1 MNSDYEDVFGLEGPL
16 ARALPGYAFR
26 PEQAAMA
33 KAVGQAL
40 ARLEPLIVEA
50 GTGTGKTFAYLIPA
64 LLSGRS
70 VIISTGTRTLQD
82 QLYRRDV
89 PLLAKALG
97 LPVKVAL
104 LKGRANYLCRHRLEL
119 ATQQGS
125 LLAGEDDVRSD
136 VRSDARSDVRSD
148 GRGESSRER
157 VLARIARWAATT
169 TSGDLSELAD
179 LPEQSPVWPDVT
191 STRENCLGQE
201 CPQFSRCHVIEARR
215 NAQAADIVVVNH
227 HLLLADLALKD
238 EGFGDLLPGA
248 EAVLLDEAHQVPDI
262 AAQFFG
268 QVWSVRQVTIWMR
281 DITAELAAAGVGAPE
296 ITAGIGELEVRLE
309 QLRASLQLRPRS
321 RAGGGGESRGGESRG
336 GGGSRGAASTR
347 YEWESL
353 PEAFLELLPEL
364 ETAIGDIA
372 SRLEGLGA
380 GAGTANCARR
390 GAALANGL
398 ASLRELADDSGLRWV
413 DATLSGLLLQF
424 TPFEIAERLR
434 EYVAARPCAWVFT
447 SATLAI
453 AEDFSHFAARIGLSE
468 ARTLR
473 IGSPFDYRDQ
483 ARIFLPPHMPEPQDP
498 DFAARFIAACAPLL
512 VASGGR
518 AFLLYTSYRSLNEG
532 VRALQARFPDPP
544 FPVLV
549 QGEAPREVLLRRF
562 RDLGHAVL
570 LATGSFWEGVDVKG
584 EALSIVAIDKLPFAS
599 PDDPLLKA
607 RLEGIRRRGGNPF
620 FEYQLPQAVLALK
633 QGVGRL
639 IRDVDDFGVIVLG
652 DPRLTTKAYGRVFL
666 EALPPSPVITDGA
679 AAARFLTE
687 RLARLRPAMPLASRA
702 T

>member
-1 MNSDYEDVFGLEGPL
+1 MNTEYQDVFSMGGPL
-16 ARALPGYAFR
+16 ARTLPDYAYR
-26 PEQAAMA
+26 PEQAVMA
-33 KAVGQAL
+33 KAVGAAL

-82 QLYRRDV
+82 QLFRRDV
-89 PLLAKALG
+89 PMLAKALG
-97 LPVKVAL
+97 LPAKLAL
-104 LKGRANYLCRHRLEL
+104 LKGRTNYLCRHRLEL

-125 LLAGEDDVRSD
+125 LPGP
-136 VRSDARSDVRSD
+136 
-148 GRGESSRER
+148 SRD
-157 VLARIARWAATT
+157 LARLIARVSRWAGTT
-169 TSGDLSELAD
+169 KTGDLAELTD
-179 LPEQSPVWPDVT
+179 LPEQSPIWPSIT

-248 EAVLLDEAHQVPDI
+248 EAVILDEAHQVPDI

-268 QVWSVRQVTIWMR
+268 QTWSVRQVQVLMR
-281 DITAELAAAGVGAPE
+281 DITAELNAAAIRAPSLVE
-296 ITAGIGELEVRLE
+296 AVLAIDAHLDG
-309 QLRASLQLRPRS
+309 LRYALQREPK
-321 RAGGGGESRGGESRG
+321 
-336 GGGSRGAASTR
+336 R
-347 YEWESL
+347 YEWAELPDAFLDAL
-353 PEAFLELLPEL
+353 PEI
-364 ETAIGDIA
+364 ETALCGLGA
-372 SRLEGLGA
+372 QLEGLGG

-390 GAALANGL
+390 AAHLANALAQ
-398 ASLRELADDSGLRWV
+398 LRELSDESGLRWLEAA
-413 DATLSGLLLQF
+413 ATGLTLQF

-434 EYVAARPCAWVFT
+434 EYVESRPCAWIFT

-453 AEDFSHFAARIGLSE
+453 ASDFSHFAARIGLND

-473 IGSPFDYRDQ
+473 IDSPFDYRDQ
-483 ARIFLPPHMPEPQDP
+483 ARLFLPPRMPDPQDP
-498 DFAARFIAACAPLL
+498 AFAERFIEACAPLIE
-512 VASGGR
+512 ASGGR
-518 AFLLYTSYRSLNEG
+518 AFLLYTSYRGLAEG
-532 VRALQARFPDPP
+532 VRALKARFPDPP

-549 QGEAPREVLLRRF
+549 QGEAPREALLNRF
-562 RDLGHAVL
+562 RELGNAVL

-584 EALSIVAIDKLPFAS
+584 DALSIVAIDKLPFAA

-639 IRDVDDFGVIVLG
+639 IRDFDDFGVIVLG
-652 DPRLTTKAYGRVFL
+652 DPRIKTKAYGRVFL
-666 EALPPSPVITDGA
+666 ESLPPSPVVNDVA
-679 AAARFLTE
+679 VVAEFL
-687 RLARLRPAMPLASRA
+687 RDRLRARPASVPAAQA

>member
-1 MNSDYEDVFGLEGPL
+1 MNSDYNDVFNLEGPL
-16 ARALPGYAFR
+16 ARALPGYAHR

-33 KAVGQAL
+33 KAVGLAL

-50 GTGTGKTFAYLIPA
+50 GTGTGKTFAYLVPA

-89 PLLAKALG
+89 PLLARALG
-97 LPVKVAL
+97 LPAKIAL

-119 ATQQGS
+119 AAQQGS
-125 LLAGEDDVRSD
+125 LLEGERGA
-136 VRSDARSDVRSD
+136 ART
-148 GRGESSRER
+148 
-157 VLARIARWAATT
+157 LARIVRWAATT
-169 TSGDLSELAD
+169 KAGDLSELTD
-179 LPEQSPVWPDVT
+179 LPEQSSLWPQIT
-191 STRENCLGQE
+191 STRENCLGSE
-201 CPQFSRCHVIEARR
+201 CSQFSQCHVFEARR

-248 EAVLLDEAHQVPDI
+248 EAVILDEAHQVPDI

-268 QVWSVRQVTIWMR
+268 QTWSVRQLQLLLR
-281 DITAELAAAGVGAPE
+281 DITAEMMAAGVRDPT
-296 ITAGIGELEVRLE
+296 TATAVISVETQLEELRGTLQRGPGRLE
-309 QLRASLQLRPRS
+309 W
-321 RAGGGGESRGGESRG
+321 AG
-336 GGGSRGAASTR
+336 
-347 YEWESL
+347 L
-353 PEAFLELLPEL
+353 PDAFLDALPEL
-364 ETAIGDIA
+364 ETGISDIA

-380 GAGTANCARR
+380 GAAVSNCARR
-390 GAALANGL
+390 AATLANSLAAL
-398 ASLRELADDSGLRWV
+398 REQSDDTGLRWV
-413 DATLSGLLLQF
+413 DASPNGLLLQY

-434 EYVAARPCAWVFT
+434 EYVESRPCAWVFT

-453 AEDFSHFAARIGLSE
+453 GGDFSHFAARIGLPE
-468 ARTLR
+468 ARTVH
-473 IGSPFDYRDQ
+473 IDSPFDYRAQ
-483 ARIFLPPHMPEPQDP
+483 ARIYLPPRMPQPQDAA
-498 DFAARFIAACAPLL
+498 FAAKFIDACAPLL
-512 VASGGR
+512 EASGGR
-518 AFLLYTSYRSLNEG
+518 AFLLYTSYRGLGEG
-532 VRALQARFPDPP
+532 VRALQARFPNPP

-549 QGEAPREVLLRRF
+549 QGEAPREALLGRF
-562 RDLGHAVL
+562 RELGNAVL

-639 IRDVDDFGVIVLG
+639 IRDFDDFGVIVIG
-652 DPRLTTKAYGRVFL
+652 DPRVRTKPYGRVFL
-666 EALPPSPVITDGA
+666 ESLPPSPVVTDGGVA
-679 AAARFLTE
+679 AAFLAE
-687 RLARLRPAMPLASRA
+687 KLAKLSAAMPRASQA

>member
-1 MNSDYEDVFGLEGPL
+1 MNSDFNDVFSPEGPL
-16 ARALPGYAFR
+16 ARALPGYMHR

-33 KAVGQAL
+33 KAVGLAL

-82 QLYRRDV
+82 QLFRRDV

-97 LPVKVAL
+97 LPAKIAL
-104 LKGRANYLCRHRLEL
+104 LKGRTNYLCRHRLEL

-125 LLAGEDDVRSD
+125 LFGDD
-136 VRSDARSDVRSD
+136 
-148 GRGESSRER
+148 RGALR
-157 VLARIARWAATT
+157 VLAKVTRWAATT
-169 TSGDLSELAD
+169 RSGDLSELTD
-179 LPEQSPVWPDVT
+179 LPEQSSVWPNIT

-201 CPQFSRCHVIEARR
+201 CPQFSRCHVFEARR

-248 EAVLLDEAHQVPDI
+248 QAVILDEAHQVPDT

-268 QVWSVRQVTIWMR
+268 QVWSVRQAQILMR
-281 DITAELAAAGVGAPE
+281 DITAEMTAAGVRAPE
-296 ITAGIGELEVRLE
+296 IAVAVIEVDNRLE
-309 QLRASLQLRPRS
+309 ELRMALPREPKRHEWASLPDS
-321 RAGGGGESRGGESRG
+321 
-336 GGGSRGAASTR
+336 
-347 YEWESL
+347 
-353 PEAFLELLPEL
+353 FLDVLPEL
-364 ETAIGDIA
+364 ENALSDIA
-372 SRLEGLGA
+372 TQLEGLGA

-390 GAALANGL
+390 AAALANSL
-398 ASLRELADDSGLRWV
+398 AALHELSDDTGLRWV
-413 DATLSGLLLQF
+413 DANPNGLLLQY

-434 EYVAARPCAWVFT
+434 EYVESRPCAWVFT

-453 AEDFSHFAARIGLSE
+453 GDDFSHFAARIGLPE
-468 ARTLR
+468 ARTLC

-483 ARIFLPPHMPEPQDP
+483 ARIFLPPKMPEPQSP
-498 DFAARFIAACAPLL
+498 AFAAKFIDACAPLL
-512 VASGGR
+512 EAAGGR
-518 AFLLYTSYRSLNEG
+518 AFLLYTSYRGLGEG
-532 VRALQARFPDPP
+532 VRALQERYPNPP

-549 QGEAPREVLLRRF
+549 QGEAPREALLNRF
-562 RDLGHAVL
+562 RELGNAVL

-584 EALSIVAIDKLPFAS
+584 EGLCIVAIDKLPFAS

-620 FEYQLPQAVLALK
+620 AEYQLPQAVLALK

-639 IRDVDDFGVIVLG
+639 IRDMDDFGVIVLG
-652 DPRLTTKAYGRVFL
+652 DPRLRTKAYGRVFL
-666 EALPPSPVITDGA
+666 DALPPSPVIADGA
-679 AAARFLTE
+679 AGALFLTE
-687 RLARLRPAMPLASRA
+687 RLSALPPAPVRASKA
-702 T
+702 L

>member
-1 MNSDYEDVFGLEGPL
+1 VNGDYSEVFGAAGKLSQ
-16 ARALPGYAFR
+16 AVDGYAYR

-33 KAVGQAL
+33 RAVGLAL

-50 GTGTGKTFAYLIPA
+50 GTGTGKTFAYLVPA

-82 QLYRRDV
+82 QLFRRDV

-97 LPVKVAL
+97 QPVKIAL

-125 LLAGEDDVRSD
+125 LLKGE
-136 VRSDARSDVRSD
+136 
-148 GRGESSRER
+148 RGAAR
-157 VLARIARWAATT
+157 VLARVSRWAATT
-169 TSGDLSELAD
+169 KSGDLSELTD
-179 LPEQSPVWPDVT
+179 LPEQSAVWPSVT

-201 CPQFSRCHVIEARR
+201 CPQFSRCHVFDARR

-248 EAVLLDEAHQVPDI
+248 EAVILDEAHQVPDI

-268 QVWSVRQVTIWMR
+268 VVWPVRKAQLLLR
-281 DITAELAAAGVGAPE
+281 DIGAELAAAAIRAPAIIE
-296 ITAGIGELEVRLE
+296 AVLNIEAQLEGLRLALPRAAGRHEWSEL
-309 QLRASLQLRPRS
+309 PD
-321 RAGGGGESRGGESRG
+321 
-336 GGGSRGAASTR
+336 
-347 YEWESL
+347 
-353 PEAFLELLPEL
+353 AFLDALPRI
-364 ETAIGDIA
+364 ETALSELAGE
-372 SRLEGLGA
+372 LEGLGG

-390 GAALANGL
+390 ALVLANALAG
-398 ASLRELADDSGLRWV
+398 LRELDDQSGLRWIE
-413 DATLSGLLLQF
+413 AAASGLLLQF

-434 EYVAARPCAWVFT
+434 EYVESRPCAWVFT

-453 AEDFSHFAARIGLSE
+453 GDDFSHFAARIGLPE

-473 IGSPFDYRDQ
+473 IDSPFDYRSQ
-483 ARIFLPPHMPEPQDP
+483 ARLFLPPRMPEPLDP
-498 DFAARFIAACAPLL
+498 AFADEFIQACAPLL
-512 VASGGR
+512 CASGGR
-518 AFLLYTSYRSLNEG
+518 AFLLYTSYRGLAEG
-532 VRALQARFPDPP
+532 VRALKARFPEPP

-549 QGEAPREVLLRRF
+549 QGEAPREALLNRF
-562 RDLGHAVL
+562 RELGNAVL

-584 EALSIVAIDKLPFAS
+584 EALSIVAIDKLPFAA

-620 FEYQLPQAVLALK
+620 YEYQLPQAVLALK

-639 IRDVDDFGVIVLG
+639 IRDFDDYGVIVIG
-652 DPRLTTKAYGRVFL
+652 DPRIKTKAYGRVFL
-666 EALPPSPVITDGA
+666 DSMPPAPIITDGA
-679 AAARFLTE
+679 AGAQFLAERIGARSAVPPGAE
-687 RLARLRPAMPLASRA
+687 AQCVAGVAK
-702 T
+702 

>member
-1 MNSDYEDVFGLEGPL
+1 MNSGYDDVFNLEGPL
-16 ARALPGYAFR
+16 ARALPGYAYR

-33 KAVGQAL
+33 KAVGAAL

-50 GTGTGKTFAYLIPA
+50 GTGTGKTFAYLVPA

-82 QLYRRDV
+82 QLFRRDV

-97 LPVKVAL
+97 LPVKIAL

-125 LLAGEDDVRSD
+125 LLPGE
-136 VRSDARSDVRSD
+136 
-148 GRGESSRER
+148 RGVAR
-157 VLARIARWAATT
+157 VLARVARWAATT
-169 TSGDLSELAD
+169 KAGDLSELTD
-179 LPEQSPVWPDVT
+179 LPEQSPLWPNIT

-201 CPQFSRCHVIEARR
+201 CPQFGRCHVFEARR

-248 EAVLLDEAHQVPDI
+248 EAVILDEAHQVPDT

-268 QVWSVRQVTIWMR
+268 QVWSVRQVQILLR
-281 DITAELAAAGVGAPE
+281 DIAAEVSAAGVRAPA
-296 ITAGIGELEVRLE
+296 INTAVAAVETRLE
-309 QLRASLQLRPRS
+309 ELR
-321 RAGGGGESRGGESRG
+321 GTVRGPG
-336 GGGSRGAASTR
+336 R
-347 YEWESL
+347 YEWASL
-353 PEAFLELLPEL
+353 PDAFLDALPDI
-364 ETAIGDIA
+364 ETALSDIA
-372 SRLEGLGA
+372 TQLEGLGA

-390 GAALANGL
+390 SATLANSL
-398 ASLRELADDSGLRWV
+398 AALRELSDDTGLRWV
-413 DATLSGLLLQF
+413 DANVSGLLLHY

-434 EYVAARPCAWVFT
+434 EYVESRPCAWVFT

-453 AEDFSHFAARIGLSE
+453 GEDFTHFAARIGLPD
-468 ARTLR
+468 ARTVR
-473 IGSPFDYRDQ
+473 IDSPFDYRDQ
-483 ARIFLPPHMPEPQDP
+483 ARIFLPPHMPQPAEPS
-498 DFAARFIAACAPLL
+498 FAGRFIDACAPLL
-512 VASGGR
+512 EASGGR
-518 AFLLYTSYRSLNEG
+518 AFLLYTSYRGMAEG
-532 VRALQARFPDPP
+532 VRALQARFPQPP

-549 QGEAPREVLLRRF
+549 QGEAPREALLTRF
-562 RDLGHAVL
+562 RELGNAVL

-584 EALSIVAIDKLPFAS
+584 EALSIVAIDKLPFAA

-639 IRDVDDFGVIVLG
+639 IRDFDDFGVIVIG
-652 DPRLTTKAYGRVFL
+652 DPRLKTKAYGRVFL
-666 EALPPSPVITDGA
+666 EALPASPVVTDSA
-679 AAARFLTE
+679 VAARFLAE
-687 RLARLRPAMPLASRA
+687 RLATLRPAMAHASPVTREPV
-702 T
+702 

>member
-1 MNSDYEDVFGLEGPL
+1 MNSDYSDVFNLEGPL
-16 ARALPGYAFR
+16 ARALPGYAHR

-33 KAVGQAL
+33 KAVGLSL

-50 GTGTGKTFAYLIPA
+50 GTGTGKTFAYLVPA

-82 QLYRRDV
+82 QLFHRDV

-97 LPVKVAL
+97 LPVKIAL

-125 LLAGEDDVRSD
+125 LLGGERGV
-136 VRSDARSDVRSD
+136 ARM
-148 GRGESSRER
+148 
-157 VLARIARWAATT
+157 LARISRWAATT
-169 TSGDLSELAD
+169 KAGDLSELTD
-179 LPEQSPVWPDVT
+179 LPEQSSVWPLIT
-191 STRENCLGQE
+191 STRENCLGLE
-201 CPQFSRCHVIEARR
+201 CPQFSRCHVFEARR

-248 EAVLLDEAHQVPDI
+248 EAVILDEAHQVPDI

-268 QVWSVRQVTIWMR
+268 QIWSARQVQLLMR
-281 DITAELAAAGVGAPE
+281 DITAETAAAGVRDPA
-296 ITAGIGELEVRLE
+296 IAAAVVSVDARLE
-309 QLRASLQLRPRS
+309 EL
-321 RAGGGGESRGGESRG
+321 
-336 GGGSRGAASTR
+336 RGALHRGQGR
-347 YEWESL
+347 YEWASL
-353 PEAFLELLPEL
+353 PDSFLDLLPEL
-364 ETAIGDIA
+364 ETALSDIA
-372 SRLEGLGA
+372 TRLEGLGA
-380 GAGTANCARR
+380 GAGIATCARR
-390 GAALANGL
+390 SGTLANSL
-398 ASLRELADDSGLRWV
+398 AALRELSDDTGLRWV
-413 DATLSGLLLQF
+413 DANPNGLLLQY

-434 EYVAARPCAWVFT
+434 EYVESRPCAWVFT

-453 AEDFSHFAARIGLSE
+453 GEDFSHFAGRIGLPE
-468 ARTLR
+468 ARTVR
-473 IGSPFDYRDQ
+473 IDSPFDYSIQ
-483 ARIFLPPHMPEPQDP
+483 ARIFLPPHMPQPQDP
-498 DFAARFIAACAPLL
+498 HFSAQFIDACAPLL
-512 VASGGR
+512 EASGGR
-518 AFLLYTSYRSLNEG
+518 AFLLYTSYRGLAEG
-532 VRALQARFPDPP
+532 VRALKERFPNPP

-549 QGEAPREVLLRRF
+549 QGEAPREALLNRF
-562 RDLGHAVL
+562 RELGNAVL

-639 IRDVDDFGVIVLG
+639 IRDFDDFGVIVIG
-652 DPRLTTKAYGRVFL
+652 DPRLKTKAYGRVFM
-666 EALPPSPVITDGA
+666 EALPSSPVIAESTVGA
-679 AAARFLTE
+679 AFLAE
-687 RLARLRPAMPLASRA
+687 RLAKLRPAMALASQV

>member
-1 MNSDYEDVFGLEGPL
+1 MNSDYDDVFNLDGPL
-16 ARALPGYAFR
+16 ARALPGYAYR

-33 KAVGQAL
+33 KAVGRAL
-40 ARLEPLIVEA
+40 AHLEPLIVEA
-50 GTGTGKTFAYLIPA
+50 GTGTGKTFAYLVPA

-82 QLYRRDV
+82 QLFRRDV
-89 PLLAKALG
+89 PLLAGALG
-97 LPVKVAL
+97 LPAKIAL

-125 LLAGEDDVRSD
+125 LLGDERAA
-136 VRSDARSDVRSD
+136 ARML
-148 GRGESSRER
+148 GRIS
-157 VLARIARWAATT
+157 RWAATT
-169 TSGDLSELAD
+169 KAGDLSELTD
-179 LPEQSPVWPDVT
+179 LPEQSPVWPQVT

-201 CPQFSRCHVIEARR
+201 CPQFSRCHVFEARR

-248 EAVLLDEAHQVPDI
+248 DAVILDEAHQVPDI

-268 QVWSVRQVTIWMR
+268 QHWSARQVSLLMR
-281 DITAELAAAGVGAPE
+281 DVTAEMGAAGVRAPA
-296 ITAGIGELEVRLE
+296 ITAAVAGVEARLE
-309 QLRASLQLRPRS
+309 QLRTALGVGLR
-321 RAGGGGESRGGESRG
+321 
-336 GGGSRGAASTR
+336 R
-347 YEWESL
+347 YEWASL
-353 PEAFLELLPEL
+353 PESFLEVLPEL
-364 ETAIGDIA
+364 ETALSGIA
-372 SRLEGLGA
+372 AELEGLGA

-390 GAALANGL
+390 AAALANSL
-398 ASLRELADDSGLRWV
+398 AALRELSDDTGLRWV
-413 DATLSGLLLQF
+413 DANPNGLLLQF

-434 EYVAARPCAWVFT
+434 EYVESRPCAWVFT

-453 AEDFSHFAARIGLSE
+453 GEDFSHFAARIGLPD
-468 ARTLR
+468 ARTAR
-473 IGSPFDYRDQ
+473 IDSPFDYRVQ

-498 DFAARFIAACAPLL
+498 AFAARFIDACAPLL
-512 VASGGR
+512 EASGGR
-518 AFLLYTSYRSLNEG
+518 AFLLYTSYRGLADG
-532 VRALQARFPDPP
+532 VRALQARFPNPP

-549 QGEAPREVLLRRF
+549 QGEAPREALLNRF
-562 RDLGHAVL
+562 RDLGNAVL

-599 PDDPLLKA
+599 PEDPLLKA
-607 RLEGIRRRGGNPF
+607 RLTGIRRRGGNPF

-639 IRDVDDFGVIVLG
+639 IRDFEDFGVIVIG
-652 DPRLTTKAYGRVFL
+652 DPRIRTKAYGRVFF
-666 EALPPSPVITDGA
+666 EALPSSPVITESAAGA
-679 AAARFLTE
+679 VFLAE
-687 RLARLRPAMPLASRA
+687 RLAKPARAMAQARRRALRA

>member
-1 MNSDYEDVFGLEGPL
+1 MNSDYNDVFSLEGPL
-16 ARALPGYAFR
+16 ARALPGYAHR
-26 PEQAAMA
+26 PEQTAMA
-33 KAVGQAL
+33 KAVGLAL
-40 ARLEPLIVEA
+40 AHLEPLIIEA
-50 GTGTGKTFAYLIPA
+50 GTGTGKTFAYLVPA

-82 QLYRRDV
+82 QLFRRDV
-89 PLLAKALG
+89 PLLARALG
-97 LPVKVAL
+97 LPVKIAL

-125 LLAGEDDVRSD
+125 LLEGE
-136 VRSDARSDVRSD
+136 
-148 GRGESSRER
+148 RGAQRM
-157 VLARIARWAATT
+157 LARVSRWAATT
-169 TSGDLSELAD
+169 KAGDLSELSD
-179 LPEQSPVWPDVT
+179 LPEQSSLWPSIT

-201 CPQFSRCHVIEARR
+201 CPQFSRCHVFEARR

-248 EAVLLDEAHQVPDI
+248 EAVILDEAHQVPDI

-268 QVWSVRQVTIWMR
+268 QTWSVRQVQLLLR
-281 DITAELAAAGVGAPE
+281 DIAAELAAAGVRAPAIAAAIATVE
-296 ITAGIGELEVRLE
+296 ARLE
-309 QLRASLQLRPRS
+309 ELRRSLPPARGRHEWASLPDS
-321 RAGGGGESRGGESRG
+321 
-336 GGGSRGAASTR
+336 
-347 YEWESL
+347 
-353 PEAFLELLPEL
+353 FLDTLPEL
-364 ETAIGDIA
+364 ETVISDIA
-372 SRLEGLGA
+372 TQLDGLGA

-390 GAALANGL
+390 AAALANSL
-398 ASLRELADDSGLRWV
+398 AALRELSDDTGLRWV
-413 DATLSGLLLQF
+413 DANPNGLLLQY

-434 EYVAARPCAWVFT
+434 EYVESRPCAWVFT

-453 AEDFSHFAARIGLSE
+453 GEDFSHFAARIGLPD
-468 ARTLR
+468 ARTVR
-473 IGSPFDYRDQ
+473 IDSPFDYRAQ
-483 ARIFLPPHMPEPQDP
+483 ARIFLPPHMPQPQSP
-498 DFAARFIAACAPLL
+498 AFAARFIDACAPLL
-512 VASGGR
+512 EASGGR
-518 AFLLYTSYRSLNEG
+518 AFLLYTSYRGLADG
-532 VRALQARFPDPP
+532 VRELKLRFPNPP

-549 QGEAPREVLLRRF
+549 QGEAPREALLQRF
-562 RDLGHAVL
+562 RELGNAVL

-639 IRDVDDFGVIVLG
+639 IRDFDDFGVIVVG
-652 DPRLTTKAYGRVFL
+652 DPRLKSKPYGRVFL
-666 EALPPSPVITDGA
+666 DSLPPSPVITDGA
-679 AAARFLTE
+679 AGAEFL
-687 RLARLRPAMPLASRA
+687 AVRLRALRPTMPAASQA

>member
-1 MNSDYEDVFGLEGPL
+1 MIADYADVFGTAGPL
-16 ARALPGYAFR
+16 ARVLPGYAYR

-70 VIISTGTRTLQD
+70 VILSTGTRTLQD
-82 QLYRRDV
+82 QLFRRDL

-104 LKGRANYLCRHRLEL
+104 LKGRANYLCTHRLNL

-125 LLAGEDDVRSD
+125 LIAPERGA
-136 VRSDARSDVRSD
+136 ARL
-148 GRGESSRER
+148 
-157 VLARIARWAATT
+157 LARVSRWAATT
-169 TSGDLSELAD
+169 KSGDLSELTD
-179 LPEQSPVWPDVT
+179 LPEQSSIWPSVT
-191 STRENCLGQE
+191 STRENCLGQG
-201 CPQFSRCHVIEARR
+201 CPEFARCHVFDARR
-215 NAQAADIVVVNH
+215 HAQAADIVVVNH

-248 EAVLLDEAHQVPDI
+248 EAVILDEAHQVPDI

-268 QVWSVRQVTIWMR
+268 QVWSVRKAQLLMR
-281 DITAELAAAGVGAPE
+281 DVGAELSAAAIRAPVVVE
-296 ITAGIGELEVRLE
+296 AVLTLEAQLE
-309 QLRASLQLRPRS
+309 GLRAALQ
-321 RAGGGGESRGGESRG
+321 
-336 GGGSRGAASTR
+336 RGAGR
-347 YEWESL
+347 YEWSAL
-353 PEAFLELLPEL
+353 PDAFLDALPDI
-364 ETAIGDIA
+364 ETALSNLG
-372 SRLEGLGA
+372 SNLEGLGG

-390 GAALANGL
+390 AAALANAL
-398 ASLRELADDSGLRWV
+398 AELRELPDETGLRWV
-413 DATLSGLLLQF
+413 EATAHGLLLQF

-434 EYVAARPCAWVFT
+434 EYVEGRPCAWVFT

-453 AEDFSHFAARIGLSE
+453 GEDFSHFAARIGLPD

-473 IGSPFDYRDQ
+473 IDSPFDYRTQ
-483 ARIFLPPHMPEPQDP
+483 ARLLLPPRMPEPTDP
-498 DFAARFIAACAPLL
+498 AYAARFIEACAPLL
-512 VASGGR
+512 EACGGR
-518 AFLLYTSYRSLNEG
+518 AFLLYTSYRALAEG
-532 VRALQARFPDPP
+532 VRALQARFPQPP

-549 QGEAPREVLLRRF
+549 QGEAPREALLNRF
-562 RDLGHAVL
+562 RELGNAVL

-584 EALSIVAIDKLPFAS
+584 EALSIVAIDKLPFAA

-639 IRDVDDFGVIVLG
+639 IRDFDDYGVIVIG
-652 DPRLTTKAYGRVFL
+652 DPRLKTKAYGRMFL
-666 EALPPSPVITDGA
+666 DSLPPSPVLSDSAVA
-679 AAARFLTE
+679 AQFLAE
-687 RLARLRPAMPLASRA
+687 RMRERYPIAPTPLKAG
-702 T
+702 

>member
-1 MNSDYEDVFGLEGPL
+1 MNSDFNDVFSPEGPL
-16 ARALPGYAFR
+16 ARALPGYTHR

-33 KAVGQAL
+33 KAVGLAL

-82 QLYRRDV
+82 QLFRRDV

-97 LPVKVAL
+97 LPAKIAL

-119 ATQQGS
+119 ATQQGA
-125 LLAGEDDVRSD
+125 LFGDD
-136 VRSDARSDVRSD
+136 
-148 GRGESSRER
+148 RGALR
-157 VLARIARWAATT
+157 VLAKVTRWAATT
-169 TSGDLSELAD
+169 HSGDLSELTD
-179 LPEQSPVWPDVT
+179 LPEQSSVWPNIT

-201 CPQFSRCHVIEARR
+201 CPQFSRCHVFEARR

-248 EAVLLDEAHQVPDI
+248 QAVILDEAHQVPDT

-268 QVWSVRQVTIWMR
+268 QVWSVRQVQILMR
-281 DITAELAAAGVGAPE
+281 DITAEMTAAGVRAPE
-296 ITAGIGELEVRLE
+296 IAVAVIEVDNRLE
-309 QLRASLQLRPRS
+309 ELRMALPRDPK
-321 RAGGGGESRGGESRG
+321 RH
-336 GGGSRGAASTR
+336 
-347 YEWESL
+347 EWTTL
-353 PEAFLELLPEL
+353 PDSFLDVLPDL
-364 ETAIGDIA
+364 ETAISDIA
-372 SRLEGLGA
+372 TQLEGLGA

-390 GAALANGL
+390 AATLANSLAAL
-398 ASLRELADDSGLRWV
+398 REFSDDTGLRWV
-413 DATLSGLLLQF
+413 DSNPNGLLLQY

-434 EYVAARPCAWVFT
+434 EYVESRPCAWVFT

-453 AEDFSHFAARIGLSE
+453 GDDFSHFAARIGLPE
-468 ARTLR
+468 ARTLC

-483 ARIFLPPHMPEPQDP
+483 ARIFLPPKMPEPQSP
-498 DFAARFIAACAPLL
+498 AFAARFIDACAPLL
-512 VASGGR
+512 EACGGR
-518 AFLLYTSYRSLNEG
+518 AFLLYTSYRGLAEG
-532 VRALQARFPDPP
+532 VRALQERFPNPP

-549 QGEAPREVLLRRF
+549 QGEAPREALLNRF
-562 RDLGHAVL
+562 RELGNAVL

-584 EALSIVAIDKLPFAS
+584 DGLCIVAIDKLPFAS

-639 IRDVDDFGVIVLG
+639 IRDMDDFGVIVLG
-652 DPRLTTKAYGRVFL
+652 DPRLRTKAYGRVFL
-666 EALPPSPVITDGA
+666 DALPPSPVITDAALGA
-679 AAARFLTE
+679 LFLTE
-687 RLARLRPAMPLASRA
+687 RLSALRPAPARA
-702 T
+702 AKAT